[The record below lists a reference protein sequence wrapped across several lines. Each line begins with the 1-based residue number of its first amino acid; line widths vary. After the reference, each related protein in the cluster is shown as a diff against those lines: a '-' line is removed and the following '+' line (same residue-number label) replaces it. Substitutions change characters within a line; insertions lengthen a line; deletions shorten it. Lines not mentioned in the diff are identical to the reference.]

1 MSAADPAVPRAQ
13 RWAVLAVTL
22 TLPSLGDTGPAFTPR
37 GRSDQHGRA
46 PMDETVAT
54 PPATARTQEPHWPV
68 LRGVST
74 WGVSPGGAPSRG
86 SEKGL
91 PWGWGAA
98 GDSSL
103 CRSVKACV
111 TLYTAGVDARAC
123 DRPGGDSC
131 SRAPPR
137 DAADSPGTSAQHGGR
152 CTCLR
157 PTQEQ
162 PLFMPRKSPFF
173 YLNVSPAAF

>member
-111 TLYTAGVDARAC
+111 TLYTAGVDARAR
-123 DRPGGDSC
+123 DRPGGAAASALPPGMLQTP
-131 SRAPPR
+131 RAPAPSTV
-137 DAADSPGTSAQHGGR
+137 AGAPVSGP
-152 CTCLR
+152 LR
-157 PTQEQ
+157 SSRFSCRENH
-162 PLFMPRKSPFF
+162 LFFI
-173 YLNVSPAAF
+173 